1 MSDAL
6 IHRGPDAAGL
16 WVDEQFAALSHRRLS
31 IVDLSST
38 GAQPMHSQDGR
49 WVLTYNGEL
58 YNADD
63 IRSRLRLS
71 SRDLKGHS
79 DTEVLVEALARW
91 GVERSLKEAVG
102 MFAFA
107 AWDRQDGELWL
118 ARDRFGEKPLYY
130 ASTANCFVFASELP
144 ALEAGL
150 PGRPE
155 LNRSALAELLRH
167 HYVSAPS
174 TIYEGVFQ
182 LPPGSWLLVREGQ
195 PSSPSRYWDP
205 VDEATRVEQRNQTIE
220 ESVDQLQELLE
231 RTVRSRLVSDVPLG
245 AFLSGGVDSSTIV
258 SLMQQVT
265 GETKTFTVGFEGAH
279 RDESVVARQIAKSLG
294 TTHSEQIASG
304 ADALA
309 VVPRLARIYGEPFAD
324 ASQIPTLLVCE
335 HARRHVTVALSGDA
349 GDELFGGYERYRYFE
364 KLVRLRNAP
373 AIVRDAGARSLHA
386 VPASAVDGLARS
398 RFGGMLPPAI
408 RKRPAARAR
417 MLSRILR
424 ASSDTEAY
432 QVLRAVND
440 DPWQLICGE
449 PHRVSTLDDR
459 LSNLGATRLGMMNDT
474 LDYLPNDI
482 LTKVDRAAMAVSLET
497 RVPFL
502 DPEIFRFAWSLPT
515 DHLVQNGVGKQ
526 VLRHL
531 LGRYVPEEI
540 TSLPKRGFGVPLD
553 DWLRGPLSTWAGELL
568 DPALLA
574 EDGIL
579 EPAVVHRLWT
589 RHLEVKENLGPQ
601 LWPLVMFQSWKHDR

>member
-1 MSDAL
+1 MESKD
-6 IHRGPDAAGL
+6 
-16 WVDEQFAALSHRRLS
+16 S
-31 IVDLSST
+31 
-38 GAQPMHSQDGR
+38 R
-49 WVLTYNGEL
+49 WVLTYNGEI
-58 YNADD
+58 YNTSTLRNRLGSMADQ
-63 IRSRLRLS
+63 LRG
-71 SRDLKGHS
+71 RS
-79 DTEVLVEALARW
+79 DTEVLVETIAKD
-91 GVERSLKEAVG
+91 GVEATLALSVG

-107 AWDRQDGELWL
+107 AWDRKRKELWL

-130 ASTANCFVFASELP
+130 TLSPTGFVFGSELP
-144 ALEAGL
+144 ALEAAL
-150 PGRPE
+150 ASKPE
-155 LNRSALAELLRH
+155 IDRLALAELLH
-167 HYVSAPS
+167 HQYIAAPRS
-174 TIYEGVFQ
+174 IYKDVYQ
-182 LPPGSWLLVREGQ
+182 VPAGSWLVVRNGVPTTPQ
-195 PSSPSRYWDP
+195 CYWNP
-205 VDEATRVEQRNQTIE
+205 VDEATRVEQRDQSIE

-258 SLMQQVT
+258 SLMQQVS
-265 GETKTFTVGFEGAH
+265 GETKTFTVGFEGAD
-279 RDESVVARQIAKSLG
+279 RDESVVARQIAESLG

-309 VVPRLARIYGEPFAD
+309 VVPRLARVYGEPFAD

-335 HARRHVTVALSGDA
+335 HAREHVTVALSGDA

-373 AIVRDAGARSLHA
+373 AIVRDAGARSLDA
-386 VPASAVDGLARS
+386 VPASAVDGLVRS
-398 RFGGMLPPAI
+398 RFGGMLPSAI
-408 RKRPAARAR
+408 RKRPAARAQ

-449 PHRVSTLDDR
+449 PHRASALDDR

-515 DHLVQNGVGKQ
+515 DHLVQDGVGKQ
-526 VLRHL
+526 VLRRL